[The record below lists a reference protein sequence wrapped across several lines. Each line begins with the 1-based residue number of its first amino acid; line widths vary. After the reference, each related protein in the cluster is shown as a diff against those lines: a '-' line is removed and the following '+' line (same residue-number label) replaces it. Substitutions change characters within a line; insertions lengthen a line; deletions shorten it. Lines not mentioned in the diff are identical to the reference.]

1 MGKETNSTL
10 RPQGLRKPGA
20 LRHKVGD
27 KAWVMEADGQS
38 GKGSLSNSVISTD
51 LNASLRGQRIPE
63 AEGVQ
68 EQQGGGG

>member
-10 RPQGLRKPGA
+10 RPQGLRKPG
-20 LRHKVGD
+20 KVGD

-38 GKGSLSNSVISTD
+38 GKGSLSNRVIPTD
-51 LNASLRGQRIPE
+51 LSASLRGQRIPE